1 MTKNKK
7 NDKQIADELNACF
20 ESMLTSN
27 ASVASCLTRYP
38 QHAAELK
45 PLLETMKAAR
55 AAGSLSPDPSFRAHA
70 RYEFRSALYDSMSPK
85 KRPALGWQWRWA
97 TIIST
102 AGVFLLT
109 STGGVVAA
117 SSISMPGQTLYQVK
131 RTIENVQLTMTPSLV
146 AKARLYATLAD
157 RRVSEIVYAAT
168 QLKDAGLTEDLT
180 QQFTNDLSMVSSIV
194 APSRAFTV
202 DGSKQAGTSSMAG
215 TTSEQS
221 PTTNNA
227 TGATNSSTSPAVP
240 SIAVAPATTTTNNTT
255 GATNY
260 STSPAVPPIT
270 VATAPAPTLIIAPPA
285 QVTVTAAA
293 PVPTSTFVLPQPTIT
308 ISGIND
314 TALLKLLQQYSVK
327 NLAELMSILDKV
339 PPSVKAALLA
349 AIQAATSG
357 YGQILGS

>member
-20 ESMLTSN
+20 ESMLAGN
-27 ASVASCLTRYP
+27 DSVASCLTRYP

-117 SSISMPGQTLYQVK
+117 SSNSMPGQTLYQVK
-131 RTIENVQLTMTPSLV
+131 RTIENVQLTMTPSQV
-146 AKARLYATLAD
+146 AKARLYAALAD

-180 QQFTNDLSMVSSIV
+180 QQFTNDLSMVSNIV
-194 APSRAFTV
+194 TPSRAFTV
-202 DGSKQAGTSSMAG
+202 DGSKQAGTPSMAG

-240 SIAVAPATTTTNNTT
+240 
-255 GATNY
+255 
-260 STSPAVPPIT
+260 PIT
-270 VATAPAPTLIIAPPA
+270 VAPAPAPTLIIAPPA

-293 PVPTSTFVLPQPTIT
+293 PVPTPTFVLPQPTIT